1 MEQTG
6 KKNWIAECILALLAY
21 VVLFFLIQY
30 TLVTAIFLAV
40 PCIFFG
46 ARRGYLAG
54 VAFFILCGA
63 TTFPLNE
70 EMALVMLGVNLL
82 PVVVGWYLIIQKRR
96 AWESLVFSCGVLLV
110 VAGAAVA
117 LLSKIAE
124 GNVAQY
130 LADLLLKR
138 AQYDPA
144 TAATL
149 FTMLISNDMAS
160 GVLSAQ
166 QAYELM
172 YTADIWQYISAQ
184 SNIILLK
191 RMIESLLPA
200 LIVYYIVY
208 GGICKYF
215 LSRLMVKKA
224 GREVVKVPPIEAW
237 RMPKQHGVYMVLTL
251 AIGYLVMLTGNT
263 ALYTPAQMLFSIATI
278 AFEIEGM
285 SVVTYFLMLKIR
297 SRLGRVAI
305 AIVISLLAPGLMTAI
320 GLIEQLFGIRK
331 RFIIFKRK

>member
-1 MEQTG
+1 
-6 KKNWIAECILALLAY
+6 
-21 VVLFFLIQY
+21 
-30 TLVTAIFLAV
+30 
-40 PCIFFG
+40 
-46 ARRGYLAG
+46 
-54 VAFFILCGA
+54 
-63 TTFPLNE
+63 
-70 EMALVMLGVNLL
+70 
-82 PVVVGWYLIIQKRR
+82 
-96 AWESLVFSCGVLLV
+96 
-110 VAGAAVA
+110 
-117 LLSKIAE
+117 
-124 GNVAQY
+124 
-130 LADLLLKR
+130 
-138 AQYDPA
+138 
-144 TAATL
+144 
-149 FTMLISNDMAS
+149 
-160 GVLSAQ
+160 
-166 QAYELM
+166 M

-208 GGICKYF
+208 GGLSNYF

-224 GREVVKVPPIEAW
+224 GREVAKVPPIEAW